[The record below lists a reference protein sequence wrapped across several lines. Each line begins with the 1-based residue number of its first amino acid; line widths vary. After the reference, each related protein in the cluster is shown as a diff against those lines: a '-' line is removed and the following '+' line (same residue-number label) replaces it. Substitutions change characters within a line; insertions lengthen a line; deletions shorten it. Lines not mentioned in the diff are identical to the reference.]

1 MFLSTLL
8 SALPLLNPAL
18 PVQEPVKKSSNCTC
32 SKQEPVAQTNTCK
45 TGQKAVFAKV
55 SVNRGKATQQIHG
68 KTAKTTS
75 DKGNKTKAQRSLR
88 KTLEVSANGG
98 NDRGVWKLAKV
109 ETVNPDQVVTWGV
122 HEEDS
127 SIARLGSVGRTTGN
141 RVIWGHHDDNSA
153 MSELGNATRGNV
165 ITWGQHDATPG
176 FNRLSQVTKNP
187 TATKNTNKT
196 ATQQKKAKKNKGQKQ
211 TRKNRKR

>member
-18 PVQEPVKKSSNCTC
+18 PIQEFSQDCSKCACT
-32 SKQEPVAQTNTCK
+32 KQEPVAQTKAGKK
-45 TGQKAVFAKV
+45 TAFAKV
-55 SVNRGKATQQIHG
+55 NVNRSKATQQVHG
-68 KTAKTTS
+68 KSAKKTTS
-75 DKGNKTKAQRSLR
+75 ATGNKVKAQRALN
-88 KTLEVSANGG
+88 KTLQVHTKGG
-98 NDRGVWKLAKV
+98 SDRGVWKLAKI

-127 SIARLGSVGRTTGN
+127 SIARLGSVGRATGN
-141 RVIWGHHDDNSA
+141 RAIWGHHDDNSA

-187 TATKNTNKT
+187 TTTKNTNKT

>member
-18 PVQEPVKKSSNCTC
+18 PVQEPTKDCAKCTC
-32 SKQEPVAQTNTCK
+32 TKQEPVAQTK
-45 TGQKAVFAKV
+45 TGKKAVFAKV
-55 SVNRGKATQQIHG
+55 SVNRNKATQQIHG
-68 KTAKTTS
+68 KTAKNTTS
-75 DKGNKTKAQRSLR
+75 KTGNKVKAQRALK
-88 KTLEVSANGG
+88 KTLQVHANGG
-98 NDRGVWKLAKV
+98 SDRGVWKLAKI

-141 RVIWGHHDDNSA
+141 RVIWGHHDDNSG

-176 FNRLSQVTKNP
+176 FNRLGQVTKNQ
-187 TATKNTNKT
+187 TKAKNT
-196 ATQQKKAKKNKGQKQ
+196 KGQKQ